1 MKPKIKVFGDNA
13 RAIKAGD
20 LFRPVFNSVEGH
32 SIVLL
37 EKDETIAVILDQYD
51 HSEIGLDDMLSQM
64 RALTSSG
71 AIPNV

>member
-1 MKPKIKVFGDNA
+1 MKSKIKVFGDTA
-13 RAIKAGD
+13 RAIKPGD

-32 SIVLL
+32 SVVLL